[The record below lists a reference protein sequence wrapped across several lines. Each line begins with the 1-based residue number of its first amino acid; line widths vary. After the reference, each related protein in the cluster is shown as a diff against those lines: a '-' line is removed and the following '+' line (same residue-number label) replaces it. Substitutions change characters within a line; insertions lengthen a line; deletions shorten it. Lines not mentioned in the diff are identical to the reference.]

1 MPAPISFGSFL
12 SIGEISSGVMRV
24 TSRRHLPAYVRP
36 ATRTSSPTGTV
47 PPLPAA
53 VLAGA
58 AGNLLTPVGLF
69 DHRRTASVRRLQ
81 AAVHQ
86 SAGTRGPAFQKRKNM
101 GLIITL
107 IVGGIIGWLASIVMR
122 TDAQQGIILNVV
134 VGIVGAFL
142 GSFLGSFFGYGA
154 SLSTFDPVGLLWAF
168 IGAVVLLGI
177 INLIRRGSVR

>member
-1 MPAPISFGSFL
+1 
-12 SIGEISSGVMRV
+12 
-24 TSRRHLPAYVRP
+24 
-36 ATRTSSPTGTV
+36 
-47 PPLPAA
+47 
-53 VLAGA
+53 
-58 AGNLLTPVGLF
+58 
-69 DHRRTASVRRLQ
+69 
-81 AAVHQ
+81 
-86 SAGTRGPAFQKRKNM
+86 M

-168 IGAVVLLGI
+168 IGALVLLAI
-177 INLIRRGSVR
+177 VNLVRRGSVR